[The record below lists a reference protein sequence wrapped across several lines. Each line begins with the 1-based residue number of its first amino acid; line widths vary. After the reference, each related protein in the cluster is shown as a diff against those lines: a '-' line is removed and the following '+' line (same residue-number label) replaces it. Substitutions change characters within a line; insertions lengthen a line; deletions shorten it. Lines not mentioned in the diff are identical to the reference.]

1 MGKFFT
7 RACSFYFLGSV
18 SVVVLRDPACY
29 VSDSPLGNE
38 MSQQE
43 NTPGRRLRS
52 ERRHS
57 TVPVEDEPTRK
68 WSHEEVV
75 SHRLATGRKTLDQ
88 LRIVI
93 ESSLG
98 EYFENKSTK
107 DWAVVI
113 KRVAISLPHGFY
125 ELRSEA
131 YRTLRPD
138 IYPYDDEADRQR
150 VGKVKEHQESLQPQG
165 MNPRPRLKRGVVTDS
180 EADESVKPAEKK
192 TRTETNANIAQE
204 SAYDSFTSQAL
215 SEPHGPPA
223 SVITPQAPEE
233 AQEFDT
239 APEAFP
245 ALDSETRS
253 ERSRHVDVDGLKEE
267 IKAWTEQNQ
276 KMQKWLKEVEEM
288 KTSAVKLQRK
298 VSTGKSL
305 FKRSLEERE
314 VQNRFIQGK
323 SIKLI

>member
-1 MGKFFT
+1 
-7 RACSFYFLGSV
+7 
-18 SVVVLRDPACY
+18 
-29 VSDSPLGNE
+29 
-38 MSQQE
+38 
-43 NTPGRRLRS
+43 
-52 ERRHS
+52 
-57 TVPVEDEPTRK
+57 
-68 WSHEEVV
+68 V
-75 SHRLATGRKTLDQ
+75 SHRLAGGRKTLDQ

-93 ESSLG
+93 ESSLD

-131 YRTLRPD
+131 YRTLQPD
-138 IYPYDDEADRQR
+138 IYPYDHEADRQF

-180 EADESVKPAEKK
+180 EADESAKPAEKK
-192 TRTETNANIAQE
+192 TKTETNANIAQE

-215 SEPHGPPA
+215 SEPHGPPG

-233 AQEFDT
+233 AQEFDIG
-239 APEAFP
+239 PEAFT
-245 ALDSETRS
+245 ALDSETKS

-323 SIKLI
+323 SIKFI

>member
-1 MGKFFT
+1 
-7 RACSFYFLGSV
+7 
-18 SVVVLRDPACY
+18 
-29 VSDSPLGNE
+29 
-38 MSQQE
+38 
-43 NTPGRRLRS
+43 
-52 ERRHS
+52 
-57 TVPVEDEPTRK
+57 VEDEPTRK

-93 ESSLG
+93 ESSLD

-131 YRTLRPD
+131 YRTLQPD

-150 VGKVKEHQESLQPQG
+150 VGRVKEHQESLQPQG

-192 TRTETNANIAQE
+192 TRTEPNANIAQE

-215 SEPHGPPA
+215 SEPHGPTG
-223 SVITPQAPEE
+223 SVITSQAPEE

-239 APEAFP
+239 GPEAFTT
-245 ALDSETRS
+245 LDSETKS

-288 KTSAVKLQRK
+288 KTSAVKLQSK

-323 SIKLI
+323 SIKFI